1 MCPPAKSVAAT
12 FWRGSIVLDPTNPK
26 SIDPEVHQ
34 LLVPLLEKGV
44 VAFHCNVSP
53 TIVNIFNFHSKV
65 PGRLAWAI
73 VTKVPNIPPN
83 SHPWDVALDSYVE
96 NDYDRKVIDALLH
109 ISDPDDITY
118 PSDYCTMEL
127 PAQDGHG
134 WGGKGRVILI
144 GDSAHAM
151 RASSGQGGS
160 MAFEDVV
167 VLCRALQRLCP
178 EKLSWSNYDTI
189 SQLVLEVENTRLL
202 RVRKIWSTEQILA
215 EQYFVK
221 DPNFI
226 SPATKEYLQW
236 VRQGV

>member
-1 MCPPAKSVAAT
+1 
-12 FWRGSIVLDPTNPK
+12 
-26 SIDPEVHQ
+26 
-34 LLVPLLEKGV
+34 
-44 VAFHCNVSP
+44 
-53 TIVNIFNFHSKV
+53 
-65 PGRLAWAI
+65 
-73 VTKVPNIPPN
+73 
-83 SHPWDVALDSYVE
+83 
-96 NDYDRKVIDALLH
+96 
-109 ISDPDDITY
+109 
-118 PSDYCTMEL
+118 
-127 PAQDGHG
+127 
-134 WGGKGRVILI
+134 
-144 GDSAHAM
+144 
-151 RASSGQGGS
+151 